1 VISVYS
7 VDKSFG
13 KFTNERNI
21 RLDITE
27 TLMLYLVK
35 RDFLRRSRFIKALS
49 EQLITLLYIEA
60 P

>member
-1 VISVYS
+1 